1 MTTVAWDGH
10 TLAADKR
17 SCFGTL
23 IHTVTKIYRVRGCLV
38 AGAGDFDRIQETV
51 AWFESGADPA
61 KLPPFQRDNNDFVG
75 LVVIQPDKTILRY
88 ERGPYPFKIESPFY
102 AMGSGRDFAMA
113 AMHLGKT
120 ASEAVEVAMAL
131 DSGSGNGIDTMTLAD
146 TSILKQEKAYTWD
159 DVANFSSKEDW
170 ANYRI
175 EFVIQTKGDNRKY
188 KGYMPCG
195 LTASE
200 RQTAAILEC
209 NRQRSLDFLI
219 FTTTNLKAKP

>member
-1 MTTVAWDGH
+1 MTTIAWDGH

-23 IHTVTKIYRVRGCLV
+23 IHTVTKIYRVRECLV
-38 AGAGDFDRIQETV
+38 AGAGDFDRIQEAV
-51 AWFESGADPA
+51 AWFASGADPA

-113 AMHLGKT
+113 AMHLGLK
-120 ASEAVEVAMAL
+120 AKEAVQVAMAL

-159 DVANFSSKEDW
+159 DVANFSVSENW
-170 ANYRI
+170 ANDCI
-175 EFVIQTKGDNRKY
+175 DFVIQTRGDNRRY
-188 KGYMPCG
+188 KGSVPFG
-195 LTASE
+195 LKESE
-200 RQTAAILEC
+200 RRTAAILEC
-209 NRQRSLDFLI
+209 NRQRTGLTS
-219 FTTTNLKAKP
+219 

>member
-38 AGAGDFDRIQETV
+38 AGAGDFDRIQEAV

-113 AMHLGKT
+113 AMHLGLK
-120 ASEAVEVAMAL
+120 AKEAVQVAMAL

-159 DVANFSSKEDW
+159 DVANYSTSKNWENDCLDV
-170 ANYRI
+170 
-175 EFVIQTKGDNRKY
+175 VIQTKGDNRKY
-188 KGYMPCG
+188 KLALPFG

-200 RQTAAILEC
+200 SQTAAILEC
-209 NRQRSLDFLI
+209 NRQRTALTS
-219 FTTTNLKAKP
+219 